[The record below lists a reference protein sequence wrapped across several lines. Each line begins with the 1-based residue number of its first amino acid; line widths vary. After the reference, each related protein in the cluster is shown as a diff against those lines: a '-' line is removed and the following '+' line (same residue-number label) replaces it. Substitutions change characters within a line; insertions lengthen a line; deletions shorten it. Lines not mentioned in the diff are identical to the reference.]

1 MQMNTEDLVEHS
13 RARFAHETARRVLR
27 EKYSARMLFAYS
39 GGMWRAG
46 PELLTLLQA
55 IPVEDP
61 VVILDLYENPIRID
75 PQELHRLAFD
85 RWQEQMNAWHVEHD
99 ANSQKR

>member
-1 MQMNTEDLVEHS
+1 MNTDDLVEHS
-13 RARFAHETARRVLR
+13 RARFAHETARRVLK
-27 EKYSARMLFAYS
+27 EKYAARMLFAYN

-61 VVILDLYENPIRID
+61 VILVDLYENPIRID
-75 PQELHRLAFD
+75 PKELQRLAFD
-85 RWQEQMNAWHVEHD
+85 RWQEQMNAWHTEFES
-99 ANSQKR
+99 NNRKR

>member
-1 MQMNTEDLVEHS
+1 MNTDDLVEHS

-27 EKYSARMLFAYS
+27 EKYTARMLFAYN

-55 IPVEDP
+55 IPVEDN
-61 VVILDLYENPIRID
+61 VVLLDLYENPIQVS
-75 PQELHRLAFD
+75 PLELQRLAFD
-85 RWQEQMNAWHVEHD
+85 RWQEQMTAWHVEFES
-99 ANSQKR
+99 NNRKR

>member
-1 MQMNTEDLVEHS
+1 MNTEDLVEHS
-13 RARFAHETARRVLR
+13 RARFAHEAARRVLQ

-55 IPVEDP
+55 VPVEDD
-61 VVILDLYENPIRID
+61 VVILDLYENPIRVD
-75 PQELHRLAFD
+75 PRELQRLAFD
-85 RWQEQMNAWHVEHD
+85 RWQEQMNAWHVEFET
-99 ANSQKR
+99 NSRKR

>member
-1 MQMNTEDLVEHS
+1 MNTEDLVEHS
-13 RARFAHETARRVLR
+13 RARFAHEASRRVLR
-27 EKYSARMLFAYS
+27 EKYQARMLFAYS

-46 PELLTLLQA
+46 PELLTLLAA
-55 IPVEDP
+55 IPVNDK
-61 VVILDLYENPIRID
+61 VVIMDLYENPIKVD
-75 PQELHRLAFD
+75 PQELQFLAFD